1 MAELQVEYYNC
12 MLKKDEE
19 ELFFDSSS
27 FFSRGNRDE
36 IITYK
41 SRKRSADN
49 SLQVDRI
56 MKASRQSDYSSE
68 ALLNGVSYFKKEFFE
83 QSILA
88 IAGRNNCPKVN
99 IPTYTIFYCMNLRQ
113 IHKDPKK
120 DIHNYVEMKI
130 LA

>member
-1 MAELQVEYYNC
+1 

-56 MKASRQSDYSSE
+56 MKAPQPSDYSSE
-68 ALLNGVSYFKKEFFE
+68 ALLNGVSYFKKGFFE
-83 QSILA
+83 QSILDN
-88 IAGRNNCPKVN
+88 AG
-99 IPTYTIFYCMNLRQ
+99 
-113 IHKDPKK
+113 
-120 DIHNYVEMKI
+120 
-130 LA
+130 

>member
-1 MAELQVEYYNC
+1 

-68 ALLNGVSYFKKEFFE
+68 AFIEWR
-83 QSILA
+83 IL
-88 IAGRNNCPKVN
+88 
-99 IPTYTIFYCMNLRQ
+99 F
-113 IHKDPKK
+113 
-120 DIHNYVEMKI
+120 
-130 LA
+130 